1 MRKLRFGVV
10 GLMMMVSALG
20 AGAQQSAAHLAGVLT
35 QMDAASAKFQSA
47 EADFQWDFFE
57 RVTRSTSS
65 QTGTI
70 YFQRRKNAS
79 TEMGAKIVTPDVK
92 LLNYK
97 DSVMQVFDPKVN
109 TLLKIDTKKN
119 SAQVESFLTLG
130 FGGSGHD
137 LEKAWTI
144 KDLGMETVDGV
155 SAAKL
160 DLVSKD
166 ENVRNMFTHVTI
178 WVDLSRDVL
187 LRQEGY
193 TPSEDKRTAI
203 FKDIKYN
210 VKVDK
215 KPYEIKPNSKTNVTA
230 R

>member
-1 MRKLRFGVV
+1 MTKLWYVV
-10 GLMMMVSALG
+10 VVLTMMTGLG
-20 AGAQQSAAHLAGVLT
+20 GGAQVPAAHIAGVLT

-57 RVTRSTSS
+57 RVTRSTST

-79 TEMGAKIVTPDVK
+79 TEMGAKIVTPDLK
-92 LLNYK
+92 LLSYK
-97 DSVMQVFDPKVN
+97 DNVLEVFDPKVN

-119 SAQVESFLTLG
+119 GAQVESFLTLG
-130 FGGSGHD
+130 FGGSGRD
-137 LEKAWTI
+137 LEKSWTI
-144 KDLGMETVDGV
+144 KDLGMETVDGL

-203 FKDIKYN
+203 FKNIKYN
-210 VKVDK
+210 VKLDK

>member
-1 MRKLRFGVV
+1 MTKLRYVV
-10 GLMMMVSALG
+10 VVLTMMTGLG
-20 AGAQQSAAHLAGVLT
+20 GGAQVPAAHLAGVLT

-57 RVTRSTSS
+57 RVTRSTST

-79 TEMGAKIVTPDVK
+79 TEMGAKIVTPDLK
-92 LLNYK
+92 LLSYK
-97 DSVMQVFDPKVN
+97 DNALEVFDPKVN

-119 SAQVESFLTLG
+119 GAQVESFLTLG
-130 FGGSGHD
+130 FGGSGRD
-137 LEKAWTI
+137 LEKSWTI
-144 KDLGMETVDGV
+144 KDLGMETVDGL

-203 FKDIKYN
+203 FKNIKYN
-210 VKVDK
+210 VKLDK

>member
-1 MRKLRFGVV
+1 MTKLRCGVV
-10 GLMMMVSALG
+10 GLMIMVSG
-20 AGAQQSAAHLAGVLT
+20 FGAQAQAPASHLASVLS
-35 QMDAASAKFQSA
+35 QMDASGAKFQSA

-57 RVTRSTSS
+57 RVTRSTST

-70 YFQRRKNAS
+70 YFQRQKGGA
-79 TEMGAKIVTPDVK
+79 TEMSAKIVAPELK
-92 LLNYK
+92 LLSYK
-97 DSVMQVFDPKVN
+97 DNGLQVFDPKVN

-119 SAQVESFLTLG
+119 GAQVESFLTLG

-137 LEKAWTI
+137 LEKSWTI
-144 KDLGMETVDGV
+144 KDLGMETIDGV
-155 SAAKL
+155 STAKL

-193 TPSEDKRTAI
+193 TPSEDKRIAI
-203 FKDIKYN
+203 FKNIRYN
-210 VKVDK
+210 VKLDK
-215 KPYEIKPNSKTNVTA
+215 KPYEIKPNSKTNVTN